1 MSSLN
6 RKQLFAA
13 TVVLLLIP
21 ALTWGAGFAIFEHGN
36 RAMAMGGAF
45 TAVANDPS
53 AIFWNPAGLAFQK
66 NHGKKYE
73 LMTGATF
80 IMASQDF
87 YGEDPYPGSGYFA
100 SQKDQVFYPPHAYF
114 VWHINDT
121 MTLGTGLFTPFGLG
135 TWWHQNFAGRFIS
148 KRIDLRT
155 FDLNPNLAIKLSDT
169 VAVSVGV
176 DYEVGQIDLTTGIGA
191 INPFTQHLT
200 DIGQVHMYSDGM
212 KNDAWGWNAGLLV
225 KLPLNWTF
233 GLSYRSEVDLDYDHG
248 YGSFSQFATGYP
260 EFDAAA
266 GQLLPFGHRIPLK
279 TEIDFPDTW
288 SAGFAWNGDKWTVSF
303 QYNEQGWSSF
313 GSLDIHFP
321 TRPDLSERV
330 KEGYND
336 VSQYRFGIEYRPN
349 ARWAFQA
356 GALYD
361 ETPQPAASMSP
372 LLGDGDRTGITV
384 GFSWVHPTW
393 RLDVGDMY
401 LFVDQRSTNGQS
413 YDGYDGRYKI
423 TSANLIGA
431 SITMSF

>member
-13 TVVLLLIP
+13 TVVLLLVP

-53 AIFWNPAGLAFQK
+53 AIFWNPAGLAFQD
-66 NHGKKYE
+66 NHGKKFE
-73 LMTGATF
+73 LMAGATF
-80 IMASQDF
+80 ITVSQDF
-87 YGEDPYPGSGYFA
+87 YGEDPYPGSGYFT
-100 SQKDQVFYPPHAYF
+100 SQKDQVFYPPHTYF
-114 VWHINDT
+114 VWHINDK

-135 TWWHQNFAGRFIS
+135 TWWPENFAGRFIG

-155 FDLNPNLAIKLSDT
+155 FDLNPNLAIKLSDK

-176 DYEVGQIDLTTGIGA
+176 DYYVGQIDLTSGIGA
-191 INPFTQHLT
+191 INPFTQKLT
-200 DIGQVHMYSDGM
+200 DIGQVHMYTDGM
-212 KNDAWGWNAGLLV
+212 GNDDWGWNAGLFV
-225 KLPLNWTF
+225 RLPLNWTF
-233 GLSYRSEVDLDYDHG
+233 GLSYRSEVDLNYDG

-260 EFDAAA
+260 EYDAAVA
-266 GQLLPFGHRIPLK
+266 QLLPFGHRIPMK
-279 TEIDFPDTW
+279 TEIDFPDMW
-288 SAGFAWNGDKWTVSF
+288 SVGFAWNGEKWTVSI

-313 GSLDIHFP
+313 NSLDINFP
-321 TRPDLSERV
+321 TRPDLSESV
-330 KEGYND
+330 KEGYDD

-372 LLGDGDRTGITV
+372 LLGDGDRTGISL
-384 GFSWVHPTW
+384 GLSWVHPNW
-393 RLDVGDMY
+393 RLDIGDLY
-401 LFVDQRSTNGQS
+401 LFVDQRATNGQS
-413 YDGYDGRYKI
+413 YDGYDGRYKT